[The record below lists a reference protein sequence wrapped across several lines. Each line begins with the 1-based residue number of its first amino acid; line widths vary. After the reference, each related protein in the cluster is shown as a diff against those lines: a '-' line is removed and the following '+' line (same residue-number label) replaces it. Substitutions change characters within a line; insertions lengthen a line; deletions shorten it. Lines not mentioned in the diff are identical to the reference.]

1 MCANQQ
7 KVIVINEVSDNQY
20 EKSNNDIISV
30 IEADTTLARKM
41 HLVNNAIDEIGFTS
55 YQMKLFFLNG
65 FGYAVDSLLILL
77 NALTQPQVALQYKPV
92 VSKAQ
97 TMSVGV
103 GLLFGALFW
112 GLGADVIGRKY
123 AFNIT
128 LLWCAIFATVAG
140 ASPNYVFVCVFMGLM
155 AFGGGGNLILDTAVY
170 LEFLPGKYQWSLTF
184 MAAWWGIGQMVAGLV
199 AWPFLAKF
207 SCTKDEVCT
216 NANNSGWRYTFYT
229 LGSLVFVLSILRMLI
244 IRLKES
250 PKWLLSQNRDEE
262 VVRIIREIAQ
272 SAGKESPLTLEQ
284 LQDIG
289 PVITANSRKKYD
301 LTIIYYHIKGLFPN
315 RKTSYSTLLNIA
327 SWALIG
333 LAYPLYNVF
342 LPYYLQSRG
351 ASMGDG
357 STYTTYRNYAIVN
370 VCSVF
375 GPIIA
380 GGLVEVRFL
389 GRRYTMVIGAL
400 LTMVFLFLYTI
411 VRTQAQN
418 LAFSCIISVCLN
430 IYYGTL
436 YAYTPEVLPS
446 EHRGTG
452 NAITVACNRV
462 MGIVAAIVGTYADL
476 SSSIPIYVCAGS
488 FGALAL
494 FSFLFPFETRGK
506 TSA

>member
-1 MCANQQ
+1 M
-7 KVIVINEVSDNQY
+7 IHPSESNESEDDA
-20 EKSNNDIISV
+20 KHDFSMD
-30 IEADTTLARKM
+30 IEANRTLAVKM
-41 HLVNNAIDEIGFTS
+41 QLVNNAISEIGFTS
-55 YQMKLFFLNG
+55 YHMKLFFLNG

-77 NALTQPQVALQYKPV
+77 NALTQPQVALQYSRSAVKV
-92 VSKAQ
+92 Q
-97 TMSVGV
+97 TIAVNI
-103 GLLFGALFW
+103 GLLLGAIFW

-128 LLWCAIFATVAG
+128 LLWCAISAIVAG
-140 ASPNYVFVCVFMGLM
+140 VSPNYTVVCILVGLM

-184 MAAWWGIGQMVAGLV
+184 MAAWWGVGQMVAGLV
-199 AWPFLAKF
+199 AWPFLANY

-229 LGSLVFVLSILRMLI
+229 LGSFVFILSVLRMLV

-250 PKWLLSQNRDEE
+250 PKWLLSQNRDAE
-262 VVRIIREIAQ
+262 VVKVLQEIAQ
-272 SAGKESPLTLEQ
+272 SAGKQSPLTLEQ
-284 LQDIG
+284 LEAVG
-289 PVITANSRKKYD
+289 PVISPSSAKKFKFSIF
-301 LTIIYYHIKGLFPN
+301 LYHIKGLFPSW
-315 RKTSYSTLLNIA
+315 KVGYSTFLNIG

-357 STYTTYRNYAIVN
+357 STYTTYRNYAIIN
-370 VCSVF
+370 VFSVF

-380 GGLVEVRFL
+380 GGLVEIRFL

-400 LTMVFLFLYTI
+400 LTMTFLFLYTI
-411 VRTQAQN
+411 VRTPVQN
-418 LAFSCIISVCLN
+418 LAFSCVISVCLN

-446 EHRGTG
+446 AHRGTG
-452 NAITVACNRV
+452 NAIAVGCNRI
-462 MGIVAAIVGTYADL
+462 MGIVAALIGTYADL
-476 SSSIPIYVCAGS
+476 SSSVPIYVCAGA
-488 FGALAL
+488 FAMLAL
-494 FSFLFPFETRGK
+494 FSFLFPFEPRGK
-506 TSA
+506 TSV